1 MWSLPT
7 YFILILLP
15 ALWEDILVFFQS
27 LLIFKWWQN
36 SKMLELHGLS
46 NTSPVWA
53 ASGPGPPF
61 APWDSGSLTPG
72 GWGGGGWTCCHSKIT
87 LSQAERSP
95 GPGDLRAGWAEK
107 LWDVHPLTHP
117 EERQGTHF
125 LHVQPDKPAEAML
138 PCRGNASLQGLRP
151 VHFWPALKIAIKSNL
166 DGLVFKKKILKIRRK
181 HS

>member
-36 SKMLELHGLS
+36 SKMLELRGLS
-46 NTSPVWA
+46 NASPVWA

-61 APWDSGSLTPG
+61 APWDSLGLTPG
-72 GWGGGGWTCCHSKIT
+72 GWGWGGWTCCHSKIT

-95 GPGDLRAGWAEK
+95 GPGNSEQAGLRNSGMFTPWHSPRKGRA
-107 LWDVHPLTHP
+107 PTSFTSS
-117 EERQGTHF
+117 QI
-125 LHVQPDKPAEAML
+125 
-138 PCRGNASLQGLRP
+138 SLQRRR
-151 VHFWPALKIAIKSNL
+151 FPAGALASSL
-166 DGLVFKKKILKIRRK
+166 LT
-181 HS
+181 SS